1 MRRRRTPR
9 PRASD
14 RVDPSTR
21 AELYRIVEFGEV
33 TKGADVERAVDNLA
47 RAVGKTNAIL
57 DGVTTAAV
65 VEESMTALLAHE
77 THRVGDRGREARRRR
92 LLELPDAILR
102 AFLAAYDPRRRGR
115 LDGRTV
121 DTLTLACRAWLGSHP
136 RYFEILEE
144 LPPLRDGDPYT
155 R

>member
-1 MRRRRTPR
+1 MRRRRTP
-9 PRASD
+9 PSRASD

-21 AELYRIVEFGEV
+21 AELYRIVGFGGE
-33 TKGADVERAVDNLA
+33 ADTERGVDDLA
-47 RAVGKTNAIL
+47 RAVCEANAIL
-57 DGVTTAAV
+57 GDVTTAAV
-65 VEESMTALLAHE
+65 VEESMAALLAHD
-77 THRVGDRGREARRRR
+77 TQRVDDLGREARRRR
-92 LLELPDAILR
+92 LLELPDPILR

-121 DTLTLACRAWLGSHP
+121 DTLTLACGAWLGNDA

-144 LPPLRDGDPYT
+144 LPPPREA